1 MVLLAYQFSIKK
13 TLNLRQANRQH
24 QQANRQ
30 HQQAIARATNID
42 EDIEKYQAQLTAFN
56 ANTVTSYSQENLL
69 ELLSTSCIRKVC

>member
-1 MVLLAYQFSIKK
+1 LVLLAYQFSIKK
-13 TLNLRQANRQH
+13 TLNLR
-24 QQANRQ
+24 QANRQ